1 MQKFLQ
7 WTLEAIREDDSLM
20 SWMEEKRFEWVPLAS
35 SALKS
40 ILMGHTFIILTDK
53 KREWFGKY
61 LSGSLNGFEKNRPLL
76 PMITLEE
83 LCINI
88 DEANSKEKL
97 SMIEDMLTVS
107 FPNGYTF
114 FYIGESNSP
123 RAKIVKHSERSFLW
137 VMDEQLQNSF
147 YLNSNDELLDIKLIQ
162 LARLFDKS
170 IDAVLFNEIT
180 MEDLG

>member
-7 WTLEAIREDDSLM
+7 WTLETIRSDESLM
-20 SWMEEKRFEWVPLAS
+20 SWMEEKRFEWVPLVS

-61 LSGSLNGFEKNRPLL
+61 LSQSINSFEKNRPLL
-76 PMITLEE
+76 PIVTLEE
-83 LCINI
+83 LCINL
-88 DEANSKEKL
+88 DEANSKEKIA
-97 SMIEDMLTVS
+97 MIEDVLSIS
-107 FPNGYTF
+107 FPNGYIF
-114 FYIGESNSP
+114 FYIGESDSP
-123 RAKIVKHSERSFLW
+123 RAKIVKHAQRSFLW

-147 YLNSNDELLDIKLIQ
+147 YLNSNDDLLNIKLIQ

>member
-7 WTLEAIREDDSLM
+7 WTLETIRSDESLM
-20 SWMEEKRFEWVPLAS
+20 SWMEEKRFEWVPLVS

-61 LSGSLNGFEKNRPLL
+61 LSQSINSFEKNRPLL
-76 PMITLEE
+76 PMVTLEE
-83 LCINI
+83 LCVNL
-88 DEANSKEKL
+88 DEANSKENIA
-97 SMIEDMLTVS
+97 MIEDALSIS
-107 FPNGYTF
+107 FPNGYIF
-114 FYIGESNSP
+114 FYIGESDCA
-123 RAKIVKHSERSFLW
+123 RAKIVKHAQRSFLW

-147 YLNSNDELLDIKLIQ
+147 YLNSNDDLLNIKLIQ

>member
-7 WTLEAIREDDSLM
+7 WTLEAIREDDALM

-40 ILMGHTFIILTDK
+40 VLLGHTFIILTDK

-61 LSGSLNGFEKNRPLL
+61 LSQSLNNFDKNRPLL
-76 PMITLEE
+76 PIVSLDE

-88 DEANSKEKL
+88 DEANSKEKI
-97 SMIEDMLTVS
+97 SMIEDMLTVA

-114 FYIGESNSP
+114 FYIGQSSSQ
-123 RAKIVKHSERSFLW
+123 RAKIVKHSERNFLW

-147 YLNSNDELLDIKLIQ
+147 YLNSNDDLLDIKLIQ

-170 IDAVLFNEIT
+170 IDAVLFNEIS

>member
-7 WTLEAIREDDSLM
+7 WTLEAIREDDALM
-20 SWMEEKRFEWVPLAS
+20 SWMEEKRFEWVPLVS

-40 ILMGHTFIILTDK
+40 VLLGHTFIILTDK

-61 LSGSLNGFEKNRPLL
+61 LSQSLNSFDKNRPLL
-76 PMITLEE
+76 PIVSLDE

-88 DEANSKEKL
+88 DEANSKEKIA
-97 SMIEDMLTVS
+97 MIEDMLSVA

-114 FYIGESNSP
+114 FYIGQSSSQ

-147 YLNSNDELLDIKLIQ
+147 YLNSNDDLLDIKLIQ
-162 LARLFDKS
+162 LARLFNKS
-170 IDAVLFNEIT
+170 IDAVLFNEIS
-180 MEDLG
+180 MADLG

>member
-7 WTLEAIREDDSLM
+7 WTLEAIREDESLM
-20 SWMEEKRFEWVPLAS
+20 SWMEEKRFEWVPIVS
-35 SALKS
+35 SALKNILLGHS
-40 ILMGHTFIILTDK
+40 IIIITDK

-61 LSGSLNGFEKNRPLL
+61 LSQSLNSFEKNRPLL
-76 PMITLEE
+76 PILTFED

-88 DEANSKEKL
+88 DEANSKEKI
-97 SMIEDMLTVS
+97 SMIEDMLSVS

-114 FYIGESNSP
+114 FYIGQSNSS
-123 RAKIVKHSERSFLW
+123 RAKLAKHNEESFLW
-137 VMDEQLQNSF
+137 IMDEQLQNSF

-170 IDAVLFNEIT
+170 IDAVLFNEIGL
-180 MEDLG
+180 EDLG

>member
-7 WTLEAIREDDSLM
+7 WTLETIREDESLM

-40 ILMGHTFIILTDK
+40 ILLGHTFIILTDK

-61 LSGSLNGFEKNRPLL
+61 LSQSLNSFEKNRPLL
-76 PMITLEE
+76 PIINFDE

-88 DEANSKEKL
+88 DEANSKEKID
-97 SMIEDMLTVS
+97 MIEDMLSIS

-114 FYIGESNSP
+114 FYIGQSNSQ
-123 RAKIVKHSERSFLW
+123 RAKIVKHSEKSFLW

-162 LARLFDKS
+162 LTRLFEKS
-170 IDAVLFNEIT
+170 INAVLFNELT